1 MDKYDFDSQPP
12 VARDRIYVSWN
23 EQWDIRR
30 YAADYLAQ
38 RGLRSDQGAHERVL
52 KVINDCPVQGALRKA
67 DIDYYLDCR
76 VRKELALPVAMQ
88 QVKKAK

>member
-12 VARDRIYVSWN
+12 IDRGRIYVSWN

-38 RGLRSDQGAHERVL
+38 RGLRNDQGAQERVL
-52 KVINDCPVQGALRKA
+52 KVIGDCPVQGALRKA

-76 VRKELALPVAMQ
+76 VRKELELPEAMR
-88 QVKKAK
+88 QVKKGK